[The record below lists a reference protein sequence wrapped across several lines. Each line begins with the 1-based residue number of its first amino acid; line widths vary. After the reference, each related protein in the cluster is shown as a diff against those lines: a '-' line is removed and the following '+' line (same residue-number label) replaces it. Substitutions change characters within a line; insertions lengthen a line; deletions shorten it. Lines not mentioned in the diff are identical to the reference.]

1 MNDIRYHDCREDIC
15 AAGADVLLMKIP
27 LDPATGKAFDRCS
40 YAFIP
45 GCRLCGAE
53 PEIVVKVYDSL
64 LFQHPDTAFIMDR
77 CGGDRLADA
86 WETMGRPVLVT
97 PCMECLSTLRS
108 ALSEAETMSLYEL
121 LMDMNVS
128 GGCNSI
134 DYTLFE
140 SPRAPAD
147 DRARDAVI
155 RLAETMGV
163 TFRDDDGKLPYI
175 TCCMDERDH
184 LKRQGRDA
192 VHILE
197 LVYGMGES
205 NAHMEHEHDH
215 DHDHDHSAPVTSA
228 APAKTPSPG
237 VPAPHADPAVLLPGD
252 DERIEN
258 IRQLAGVMTELFGDR
273 WT

>member
-1 MNDIRYHDCREDIC
+1 MYDIRYHDCRADAD
-15 AAGADVLLMKIP
+15 AAGSDTTLVKTP
-27 LDPATGKAFDRCS
+27 VDPDTGKAFERCS

-64 LFQHPDTAFIMDR
+64 LFQHPDTGFIMDR
-77 CGGDRLADA
+77 CSGDRIADA

-97 PCMECLSTLRS
+97 PCMECLNTLRS
-108 ALSEAETMSLYEL
+108 TLPEAEAMSLCEL

-128 GGCNSI
+128 GGCNST

-140 SPRAPAD
+140 SPRTPAD
-147 DRARDAVI
+147 DRAGDAVV

-163 TFRDDDGKLPYI
+163 NFCDDDGKLPYI
-175 TCCMDERDH
+175 TCCMDERDS

-215 DHDHDHSAPVTSA
+215 DHGHSAPVTPA
-228 APAKTPSPG
+228 APAETPSPG
-237 VPAPHADPAVLLPGD
+237 VPEPHADPAALLPGD

-258 IRQLAGVMTELFGDR
+258 IRQLAAIMPELFGDR
-273 WT
+273 WA